1 MNNNTLLEMV
11 VYILTKT
18 VMFELACL
26 LVLVFDIWF
35 HPPQV
40 ASLATVSAMPNRK
53 RGSFHAS
60 DSGST
65 IQIGTHKDGRR
76 THTLTT
82 DGNIVRNAN
91 PGSSRNSVCARL
103 RDGHDV
109 IFPTNPNHIA
119 SRKLTVKTV
128 RKATARARQA
138 GTSRRRPLSF
148 VPKCSD
154 SMAKSTASQANL
166 ASCGSCHQID
176 SSGLWRLF
184 QVRLQDATLQ
194 HH

>member
-1 MNNNTLLEMV
+1 
-11 VYILTKT
+11 
-18 VMFELACL
+18 
-26 LVLVFDIWF
+26 
-35 HPPQV
+35 
-40 ASLATVSAMPNRK
+40 MPNRK

-119 SRKLTVKTV
+119 SRKLTVKTF
-128 RKATARARQA
+128 RKATAHEHDKQA
-138 GTSRRRPLSF
+138 LLTVDLS
-148 VPKCSD
+148 P
-154 SMAKSTASQANL
+154 
-166 ASCGSCHQID
+166 
-176 SSGLWRLF
+176 SSPSAHIPWRNQRLVKRIWRLAVPVTKLTALDSGGCSRSGYKMPHSSITAAPCSCSK
-184 QVRLQDATLQ
+184 QPVYMHTISTRENPTIRRSDGDMIHAP
-194 HH
+194 